1 MLVIPSVDILKGRC
15 VQLVGGRPE
24 TERVYGDPVEQA
36 QRWVAEGASYL
47 HVIDLDAAMDTGDN
61 LESVAEVL
69 ANIRVGVE
77 VGGGVRTFERANE
90 LLGIGA
96 ERVILGTAAVK
107 NPELVRQL
115 VELAGGERIM
125 VALDSRSGR
134 VTIEGWRAQ
143 TEKTALQLAKEFEQT
158 GVGSLL
164 YTSVDVE
171 GRMSGIAARETRELV
186 SAVKIPVFASGGVG
200 TLDDVRVARETGA
213 AGLVVGMALYERKF
227 TLKEA
232 MEVAG
237 DENWKD

>member
-1 MLVIPSVDILKGRC
+1 LLVIPSVDIRRGRC
-15 VQLVGGRPE
+15 VQLVGGKPE
-24 TERVYGDPVEQA
+24 SEQVYGDPVERA

-47 HVIDLDAAMDTGDN
+47 HVIDLDAAMGTGDN
-61 LESVAEVL
+61 FESVAEVL
-69 ANIRVGVE
+69 ANVGVGVE
-77 VGGGVRTFERANE
+77 VGGGVRTLERANE

-115 VELAGGERIM
+115 VEMSGGERVV

-143 TEKTALQLAKEFEQT
+143 TEKTALQLAKEFERM

-171 GRMSGIAARETRELV
+171 GRMRGIAARETQELV
-186 SAVKIPVFASGGVG
+186 GAVKIPVFASGGVG
-200 TLDDVRVARETGA
+200 TLDDVRIARETGA

-227 TLKEA
+227 TLREA

-237 DENWKD
+237 DEGW